1 MIFALLG
8 AATILASLG
17 SATAAYLDPDADL
30 IAGRFTPAEVAEGD
44 ADLAAA
50 LSARRGTAAAFGL
63 SYGILLFGIAWGP
76 YRRRGRLLRW
86 LVLATVLNALVILL
100 RAPLLGVGWGLLA
113 GIGPL
118 VLVAIA
124 VIFGVIARRSSAA

>member
-1 MIFALLG
+1 MRG
-8 AATILASLG
+8 AFPTGWRPGSLARSG
-17 SATAAYLDPDADL
+17 PPAF
-30 IAGRFTPAEVAEGD
+30 AGREDPPRTPPRRRVAPRRR
-44 ADLAAA
+44 
-50 LSARRGTAAAFGL
+50 ARDFSTT

-118 VLVAIA
+118 ASS
-124 VIFGVIARRSSAA
+124 RSR